1 MHTPLTPI
9 NKPTQCEGMCIQSL
23 HYRGF
28 HGKVKVL
35 LIWFYLRYNSDN
47 KNEYKKME
55 YSFAHGSSFSINYK
69 HSYLYKNFIF
79 K

>member
-1 MHTPLTPI
+1 MHTPLTPK
-9 NKPTQCEGMCIQSL
+9 NKPTQCEGVCIQSV

-47 KNEYKKME
+47 KNEY
-55 YSFAHGSSFSINYK
+55 
-69 HSYLYKNFIF
+69 
-79 K
+79 